1 MAKILRRYSLACTGL
16 SDLEAISNLAC
27 KSLFLACM
35 FKSQK
40 YSLRM
45 VPYLE
50 NVDSSLL
57 TNKKDGMVI

>member
-1 MAKILRRYSLACTGL
+1 MLAGGL
-16 SDLEAISNLAC
+16 VRPC
-27 KSLFLACM
+27 VVKSLFLVSYRVAWS

-40 YSLRM
+40 YFLRM

-57 TNKKDGMVI
+57 TNKKDGMAI